1 MTYYTIEIR
10 NTITDQTYRH
20 VNIRNLGTA
29 RLMAE
34 RFSQGF
40 RIADVIDQST
50 GAVMATYKEGE
61 AIYVDYDPYAG
72 Y

>member
-10 NTITDQTYRH
+10 NTLTEQIYRY

-29 RLMAE
+29 RLMAQ

-40 RIADVIDQST
+40 RTADIIDQTT
-50 GAVMATYKEGE
+50 GAVMATYTEGE
-61 AIYVDYDPYAG
+61 TVYLDLDPYAG